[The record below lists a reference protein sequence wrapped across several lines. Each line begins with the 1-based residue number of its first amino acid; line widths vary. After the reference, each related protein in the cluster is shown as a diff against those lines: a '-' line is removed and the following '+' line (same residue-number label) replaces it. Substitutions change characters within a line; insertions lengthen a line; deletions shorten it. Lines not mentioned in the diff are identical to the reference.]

1 MHICV
6 NATRMD
12 SSGERS
18 WLRWLEP
25 RQRLTD
31 SRETTNDDDD
41 GRYDGIERDGP
52 RDDARGG
59 AVKDAVAG

>member
-1 MHICV
+1 MRTPPEWTTP
-6 NATRMD
+6 ND
-12 SSGERS
+12 EES

-25 RQRLTD
+25 PRQRLTD
-31 SRETTNDDDD
+31 GLEGDD
-41 GRYDGIERDGP
+41 GRYDGIERYGS